1 MGTTHSQADIAASM
15 AAVGSL
21 LKITHDKA
29 SVSAVG
35 HAELELE
42 FLALSA
48 SRLNSIAFSPG
59 REPLTL
65 IHICGRVRRAG
76 DTRAGA
82 LATCRPARGRQAS
95 RPGRSACGCSSAWA
109 RRAG

>member
-21 LKITHDKA
+21 LKITLDKA
-29 SVSAVG
+29 SSSAVG

-48 SRLNSIAFSPG
+48 SRLNSLLRQHCLLARSWAARPDPHMRPG
-59 REPLTL
+59 SSR
-65 IHICGRVRRAG
+65 GRVPGQAHWPPVG
-76 DTRAGA
+76 QPAGA
-82 LATCRPARGRQAS
+82 ARP
-95 RPGRSACGCSSAWA
+95 AWA
-109 RRAG
+109 RQAG